1 MDERDFT
8 RFEFKIIIASD
19 LKWPSTASRGLVH
32 LRGFT
37 SNSDEM
43 EKQYCNPSFDIHITA
58 SRCTCHDITAAV
70 SYAKLCSDYFLR
82 IQIN

>member
-8 RFEFKIIIASD
+8 RFDFKIVIASY
-19 LKWPSTASRGLVH
+19 LKWPLTASRGLVH
-32 LRGFT
+32 LRGLT
-37 SNSDEM
+37 SNSDGM
-43 EKQYCNPSFDIHITA
+43 ETQYCNPSFDIYITT
-58 SRCTCHDITAAV
+58 SRCTCHDITAVV